1 MFSCEFGKLKNIFF
15 TELFRWL
22 LLDILIFSSYL
33 TSTSPNT
40 NTVYI
45 FCICMHL
52 CFIYKYFLIKISE
65 IIHDIITFQIQK
77 KSPKAFVEKGVL
89 QNFAKFTGKHLLT
102 QVFSFKF
109 GKIFKN
115 IILQNIAKRLLLEI
129 SP

>member
-1 MFSCEFGKLKNIFF
+1 MDLGNLRTYFLQNFSG
-15 TELFRWL
+15 
-22 LLDILIFSSYL
+22 SYW

-40 NTVYI
+40 NTFYI
-45 FCICMHL
+45 FCIFMFR
-52 CFIYKYFLIKISE
+52 CFIFKYFLIKISE
-65 IIHDIITFQIQK
+65 IIHDIMTFQIQK
-77 KSPKAFVEKGVL
+77 KSPKASDEKGVL

-115 IILQNIAKRLLLEI
+115 IILQNIAKRLLLKI